1 MLNQLTIKNKVI
13 TMALIIIALIM
24 LSGSV
29 ISNAIDPVSNS
40 WNNYQQQAAERQ
52 RLLMEIKSSFGYG
65 GMIHNFKNYV
75 LRGDEKFV
83 GRIDKNY
90 NDLNQAIID
99 YRKLEGVT
107 TAEKAAMDDI
117 GKVAKNYYDNSFL
130 VQRLVGEGKSAEDI
144 DSVVKISDKPAFEA
158 FKVIDN
164 QYRTLTV
171 QYGGQIVGSVN
182 DAEWSISISL
192 IIVGVIVGGTLIL
205 LYFSIIPPLDSLNMT
220 MNDIAEGDGDL
231 NARLKQSGND
241 ELSQVAKSFNIF
253 IKKLQNII
261 IEQTEIIEHIAESS
275 HELKA
280 IANTSSKAIE
290 NQLSHTEQL
299 ASAVEQMSA
308 TVEDVAQNASV
319 ASGSTAQADKTATE
333 GQSAVNNTVSQI
345 QNIHQHLDQ
354 ASQIIDEVN
363 GASDKIG
370 EVLNVISD
378 IADQTNLLALN
389 AAIEA
394 ARAGESGRGFAVVA
408 DEVRGLA
415 QRTAV
420 SLSDIQNIIN
430 QLQSGAQDA
439 VQSME
444 QGVKEVATG
453 ADIAQAAG
461 SSISSIVTEI
471 STIHDM
477 NMQIATATEE
487 QSAVALQMNGNV
499 HEINTMSN
507 NIHKGS
513 QQIAEQSVNLAQ
525 MVTQLHHLVG
535 GFKAR

>member
-1 MLNQLTIKNKVI
+1 MEF
-13 TMALIIIALIM
+13 
-24 LSGSV
+24 
-29 ISNAIDPVSNS
+29 SNP
-40 WNNYQQQAAERQ
+40 
-52 RLLMEIKSSFGYG
+52 
-65 GMIHNFKNYV
+65 
-75 LRGDEKFV
+75 
-83 GRIDKNY
+83 
-90 NDLNQAIID
+90 
-99 YRKLEGVT
+99 
-107 TAEKAAMDDI
+107 
-117 GKVAKNYYDNSFL
+117 
-130 VQRLVGEGKSAEDI
+130 SA
-144 DSVVKISDKPAFEA
+144 S
-158 FKVIDN
+158 
-164 QYRTLTV
+164 
-171 QYGGQIVGSVN
+171 
-182 DAEWSISISL
+182 
-192 IIVGVIVGGTLIL
+192 
-205 LYFSIIPPLDSLNMT
+205 
-220 MNDIAEGDGDL
+220 
-231 NARLKQSGND
+231 
-241 ELSQVAKSFNIF
+241 
-253 IKKLQNII
+253 
-261 IEQTEIIEHIAESS
+261 
-275 HELKA
+275 
-280 IANTSSKAIE
+280 SSKCCIDTCLE
-290 NQLSHTEQL
+290 T
-299 ASAVEQMSA
+299 SACPANNGHNGQQP
-308 TVEDVAQNASV
+308 DQW
-319 ASGSTAQADKTATE
+319 STT
-333 GQSAVNNTVSQI
+333 QSAVNNTVSQI

-420 SLSDIQNIIN
+420 SLSDIQNIIS

-471 STIHDM
+471 TTIHDM

-507 NIHKGS
+507 NIYKGS

-535 GFKAR
+535 GFKTR